1 MVVMEIIAAVVFF
14 QAFIFDTRK
23 LQGASEMHST
33 GILKKLSLNKIL
45 LLITTYIAVYDSII

>member
-14 QAFIFDTRK
+14 QAFILDTRK

-33 GILKKLSLNKIL
+33 GILKKKLSLNKIL
-45 LLITTYIAVYDSII
+45 LLITT